1 MTSSTPANV
10 ISSQTFAAPGYPFP
24 AYSPVFPLTSI
35 PAEYITET
43 ELAAALAAN
52 N

>member
-1 MTSSTPANV
+1 MTSNTITSE
-10 ISSQTFAAPGYPFP
+10 TFEDPGYPFP
-24 AYSPVFPLTSI
+24 AFSLTIPLTSI

-43 ELAAALAAN
+43 ELTAALALIAN

>member
-1 MTSSTPANV
+1 MTSSTPSNV
-10 ISSQTFAAPGYPFP
+10 ITRETFADPGYPFP